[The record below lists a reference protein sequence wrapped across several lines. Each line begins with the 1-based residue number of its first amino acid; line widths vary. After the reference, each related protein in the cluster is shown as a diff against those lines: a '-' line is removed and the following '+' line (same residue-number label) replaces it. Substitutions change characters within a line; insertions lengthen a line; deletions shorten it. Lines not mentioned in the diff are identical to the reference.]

1 MKVIFLLRTMLV
13 VLCLLTVTT
22 VCFAA
27 NAKPS
32 LAELQQLAEQGDAKA
47 QVSLGLEYRRGRD
60 VSQDYGLARTW
71 FLKAAEQGSA
81 EGQNNL
87 GLMYDHGRG
96 VEKDFV
102 QARKWYV
109 RAAKQGHSNAQYNL
123 ALLYTNGQGVP
134 QDDIEAY
141 VWANIAAAQG
151 NSGLAKDLRNKL
163 RNILGPTCIAKA
175 QEKSKEYFEKYV
187 APFQ

>member
-1 MKVIFLLRTMLV
+1 MNPIFLYRTLLV
-13 VLCLLTVTT
+13 ILALFITT
-22 VCFAA
+22 NVYAA
-27 NAKPS
+27 DNGKAALPEIQKKAEEGNA
-32 LAELQQLAEQGDAKA
+32 EA
-47 QVSLGLEYRRGRD
+47 QVKLGRIYRRGRE
-60 VSQDYGLARTW
+60 VPQDYGQAEKW
-71 FLKAAEQGSA
+71 FRNAAEQGNA

-96 VEKDFV
+96 VEKNFV
-102 QARKWYV
+102 EARKWYLK
-109 RAAKQGHSNAQYNL
+109 AAKQGHSNAQYNL

-151 NSGLAKDLRNKL
+151 NSGLAKDLRNRL
-163 RNILGPTCIAKA
+163 RNILGPTCISKA
-175 QEKSKEYFEKYV
+175 QERSKEYFEKYV

>member
-1 MKVIFLLRTMLV
+1 MNPFFLYRTVLVILV
-13 VLCLLTVTT
+13 LFITT
-22 VCFAA
+22 NVCTAEDGNAA
-27 NAKPS
+27 LP
-32 LAELQQLAEQGDAKA
+32 EIQQKAEQGNAEA
-47 QVSLGLEYRRGRD
+47 QVKLGLIYRRGRE
-60 VSQDYGLARTW
+60 VSQDYGQAEKW
-71 FLKAAEQGSA
+71 FRNAAEQGNA

-96 VEKDFV
+96 VEKNFV
-102 QARKWYV
+102 EARKWYLK
-109 RAAKQGHSNAQYNL
+109 AAKQGHSNAQYNL

-163 RNILGPTCIAKA
+163 RNILGPTCISKA
-175 QEKSKEYFEKYV
+175 QEKSREYFDKYV

>member
-1 MKVIFLLRTMLV
+1 MYTILLHRTVLLILIFLLTPLV
-13 VLCLLTVTT
+13 S
-22 VCFAA
+22 FAEKGKI
-27 NAKPS
+27 NI
-32 LAELQQLAEQGDAKA
+32 AELQKLAEQGDAKA
-47 QVSLGLEYRRGRD
+47 QVSLGLVYRRGRD
-60 VSQDYGLARTW
+60 VSQDYGLARDW
-71 FLKAAEQGSA
+71 FQKAAEQGSA

-102 QARKWYV
+102 RARKLYLQ
-109 RAAKQGHSNAQYNL
+109 AAKQGHANAQYNL

-141 VWANIAAAQG
+141 IWANIAAAQG
-151 NSGLAKDLRNKL
+151 QSTLAKELRDKL
-163 RNILGPTCIAKA
+163 RRILGPTCISKA
-175 QEKSKEYFEKYV
+175 QELSKEYFEKYV

>member
-1 MKVIFLLRTMLV
+1 MNSLSLLRTILALMFF
-13 VLCLLTVTT
+13 LLATT
-22 VCFAA
+22 DCFAGKTKINVA
-27 NAKPS
+27 D
-32 LAELQQLAEQGDAKA
+32 LQHLAEQGDAKA
-47 QVSLGLEYRRGRD
+47 QVSLGLVYRRGRD
-60 VSQDYGLARTW
+60 VPQDYGLARDW
-71 FLKAAEQGSA
+71 FQKAAEQGNA

-96 VEKDFV
+96 VEKDYV
-102 QARKWYV
+102 LARKLYLQ
-109 RAAKQGHSNAQYNL
+109 AAKQGHSNAQYNL

-151 NSGLAKDLRNKL
+151 TSTLAKELRDKL
-163 RNILGPTCIAKA
+163 RRILGPTCISKA
-175 QEKSKEYFEKYV
+175 QELSKEYFEKYV

>member
-1 MKVIFLLRTMLV
+1 MNGKLFHRAVLLVSVFLMAPF
-13 VLCLLTVTT
+13 
-22 VCFAA
+22 VCFADDGKA
-27 NAKPS
+27 NVS
-32 LAELQQLAEQGDAKA
+32 ELQQLAEQGDAKA

-102 QARKWYV
+102 QARKWY
-109 RAAKQGHSNAQYNL
+109 RQAAEQGHANAQYNI

-141 VWANIAAAQG
+141 VWANIAAAHG
-151 NSGLAKDLRNKL
+151 ESTLTKDLRDKL
-163 RNILGPTCIAKA
+163 RRILGPTCISKA
-175 QEKSKEYFEKYV
+175 QDQSKEYFEKYV

>member
-1 MKVIFLLRTMLV
+1 MKAILLLRIMLV
-13 VLCLLTVTT
+13 VMGLLMAATVS
-22 VCFAA
+22 FAEKDKT
-27 NAKPS
+27 NVS
-32 LAELQQLAEQGDAKA
+32 ELQQLAEQGDAKA

-60 VSQDYGLARTW
+60 LPQDYGLARNW

-102 QARKWYV
+102 QARKWYLQ
-109 RAAKQGHSNAQYNL
+109 AAKQGHSNAQYNL

-163 RNILGPTCIAKA
+163 RNILGPTCISKA
-175 QEKSKEYFEKYV
+175 QEQSKEYFEKYV

>member
-1 MKVIFLLRTMLV
+1 MDTIHVRRAAVLILVFLMTPL
-13 VLCLLTVTT
+13 
-22 VCFAA
+22 VCFAGKGKA
-27 NAKPS
+27 NV
-32 LAELQQLAEQGDAKA
+32 AELQQLAKQGDAKA
-47 QVSLGLEYRRGRD
+47 QVNLGLEYRRGRD
-60 VSQDYGLARTW
+60 VPQDYGLARDW
-71 FLKAAEQGSA
+71 FQKAAEQGNA

-102 QARKWYV
+102 RARKLYLQ
-109 RAAKQGHSNAQYNL
+109 AAKQGHANAQYNL

-134 QDDIEAY
+134 QDDVEAY

-151 NSGLAKDLRNKL
+151 QSTLAKDLRDKI
-163 RNILGPTCIAKA
+163 RHILGPTCIANA
-175 QEKSKEYFEKYV
+175 QERSKDYFEKYV

>member
-1 MKVIFLLRTMLV
+1 MNGKLLHRTVILVAVFLMNPF
-13 VLCLLTVTT
+13 

-27 NAKPS
+27 KGKVNV
-32 LAELQQLAEQGDAKA
+32 AELQQLAEQGDAKA

-60 VSQDYGLARTW
+60 VPQDYGLARTW

-96 VEKDFV
+96 VVKDFV
-102 QARKWYV
+102 QARKWYIQ
-109 RAAKQGHSNAQYNL
+109 AAEHGHVNAQYNL

-141 VWANIAAAQG
+141 AWANISAAQG
-151 NSGLAKDLRNKL
+151 QSTLAVDLRDKL
-163 RNILGPTCIAKA
+163 RRILGPTCISKA
-175 QEKSKEYFEKYV
+175 QEQSKEYFKKYV

>member
-1 MKVIFLLRTMLV
+1 MYAILFHRTVILILVFLMTPLV
-13 VLCLLTVTT
+13 CL
-22 VCFAA
+22 AEKG
-27 NAKPS
+27 KPNV
-32 LAELQQLAEQGDAKA
+32 AELQQLAEQGDAKA
-47 QVSLGLEYRRGRD
+47 QVSLGLVYRRGRD
-60 VSQDYGLARTW
+60 VPQDYGLARDW
-71 FLKAAEQGSA
+71 FQKAAEQGNA

-96 VEKDFV
+96 IEKDFV
-102 QARKWYV
+102 RARKLYIK
-109 RAAKQGHSNAQYNL
+109 AAQQGHSNAQYNL

-151 NSGLAKDLRNKL
+151 QSTLAKELRDKL
-163 RNILGPTCIAKA
+163 RRILGPTCISKA